1 MYMYV
6 RNSTEELHKSGVAAI
21 PLTDGAFSST
31 KQETLLGQV
40 TSIGVL

>member
-6 RNSTEELHKSGVAAI
+6 RNSTEELCERGIAAT
-21 PLTDGAFSST
+21 PLTDGAFFST
-31 KQETLLGQV
+31 KLGTLLGQV